1 MVRFIWYGSES
12 DCLDGLITQQQFY
25 ELTKEIE
32 NKDKPAAIKAY
43 DPDLEK
49 KIRVKRR
56 FI

>member
-1 MVRFIWYGSES
+1 MVKLIWYGSES

-49 KIRVKRR
+49 N
-56 FI
+56 